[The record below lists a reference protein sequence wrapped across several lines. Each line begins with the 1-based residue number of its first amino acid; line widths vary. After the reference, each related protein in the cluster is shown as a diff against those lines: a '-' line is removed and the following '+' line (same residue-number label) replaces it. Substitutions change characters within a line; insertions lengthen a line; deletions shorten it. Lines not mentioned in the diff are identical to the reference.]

1 MKDYIANYINDSI
14 SVKAKI
20 LSSIEQLSLIED
32 AVNIIVNAYK
42 NGNKVLTA
50 GNGGSAG
57 DAQHLAAEFVSK
69 FFAERP
75 ALSAI
80 ALTTNTSILTSV
92 GNDYDHKH
100 VFARQLQAH
109 AKQGD
114 VFIAISTSGNSKN
127 IVKATEEA
135 KRLGVTVIGLTGSK
149 PAEMDK
155 YCDCLIKVPSEVTPI
170 IQESHIMIEHV
181 ICSLV
186 EKSLF

>member
-1 MKDYIANYINDSI
+1 MLYNLMYYFKIKKEFVLKDYIANYINDSI
-14 SVKAKI
+14 SAKEKM
-20 LSSIEQLSLIED
+20 LSSIEHLSLIDD
-32 AVNIIVNAYK
+32 AVNIIVIAYK

-109 AKQGD
+109 AKEGD
-114 VFIAISTSGNSKN
+114 VFIAISTSPYMKGNCCLNGEGTPKRSKQDN
-127 IVKATEEA
+127 NVWSPDTNPEFWED
-135 KRLGVTVIGLTGSK
+135 V
-149 PAEMDK
+149 
-155 YCDCLIKVPSEVTPI
+155 
-170 IQESHIMIEHV
+170 
-181 ICSLV
+181 
-186 EKSLF
+186 